1 MLIMADRDQQHA
13 PKLCKRGLERF
24 VMFAAVWLC
33 AGASGAD
40 ARQISAATAQLRAD
54 INELRYVMGAP
65 VTVPANWAIV
75 NAGERHTHYTA
86 QTLLAKVNRLT
97 QELTAESRP
106 NPPAAG
112 PDGDAANIP
121 VALAQA
127 QAVLRDLM
135 RQVGVEPAPAQA
147 PPTNATYTNALV
159 AMMETS
165 RQLNAMLVHEYRPAD
180 IYDLIEQAIRHVG
193 PATSGAYPALP
204 PLTGIASPTDVYK
217 KLLDC
222 HELVLQVGAKRDL
235 PVLRLASRRER
246 RRSAVEVS
254 DVYDF
259 ARLLLA
265 DIGGVLSRQPNGPE
279 SRASP
284 SSSIPYRR
292 PPYIYS
298 THVHRLANVLES
310 LLLPIAR

>member
-13 PKLCKRGLERF
+13 PKPSKRGLERF
-24 VMFAAVWLC
+24 VMFAAAWLC

-54 INELRYVMGAP
+54 VDELRYVMGAP
-65 VTVPANWAIV
+65 VTAPANWAII

-97 QELTAESRP
+97 QELAAESQP
-106 NPPAAG
+106 NPPAG
-112 PDGDAANIP
+112 PDDIP

-127 QAVLRDLM
+127 QAALRDLM
-135 RQVGVEPAPAQA
+135 RQVGVEPAQAQA
-147 PPTNATYTNALV
+147 PPANATYANALV

-165 RQLNAMLVHEYRPAD
+165 RQLNAMLVHEYRPAE

-222 HELVLQVGAKRDL
+222 YELVLQAGAKRNM
-235 PVLRLASRRER
+235 PVLRLTFRRER

-265 DIGGVLSRQPNGPE
+265 DIGGVLNRQPNGPE

-284 SSSIPYRR
+284 SPSIPYRR